1 MAKFSKE
8 WCEIWDPERIPDFSI
23 EDVMKDVMP
32 DRYYPIVCY
41 GLGFVNLHRDRY
53 DTLWVGTPAEGSNKI
68 SWIRL
73 NTLIV
78 REKNK
83 KKLIDETSSL
93 Q

>member
-23 EDVMKDVMP
+23 EEVMKDVLP
-32 DRYYPIVCY
+32 DRYYPVVCY
-41 GLGFVNLHRDRY
+41 GLGFVNIHRDRY
-53 DTLWVGTPAEGSNKI
+53 DILWVCTPLEDSNKI
-68 SWIRL
+68 HWIRL
-73 NTLIV
+73 NTLLV
-78 REKNK
+78 RERNK

>member
-23 EDVMKDVMP
+23 EEVMRDVLP

-41 GLGFVNLHRDRY
+41 GLGFVNINRDRY
-53 DTLWVGTPAEGSNKI
+53 GMLWIGSPVENSKGL
-68 SWIRL
+68 SWTRL
-73 NTLIV
+73 NTLLI
-78 REKNK
+78 RERNK
-83 KKLIDETSSL
+83 KKIIDETSSV